1 MQTSAKHYST
11 LKKNKNISNNHDYTE
26 TLLRIC
32 TFLLGYFFFG
42 HSAEVVV
49 GRIPNSSVLWSISNI
64 FRKYGV
70 EHIMFRN
77 SIQEQ
82 SFEVNDSKSLCS
94 SGTTMRRINYDGG
107 LFCARNTLLQILSK
121 NRHKTNAYQE
131 PKHLLPQNTDLL
143 LFLFGLMCKWGKNF
157 D

>member
-1 MQTSAKHYST
+1 MHRARFFCRFYNNTILHIAVSEWIRDIICNAYWEKYWAALLAKNINICINWYSNANLSKALQYT
-11 LKKNKNISNNHDYTE
+11 KKNKNNSNNHDYTE

-77 SIQEQ
+77 SI
-82 SFEVNDSKSLCS
+82 
-94 SGTTMRRINYDGG
+94 
-107 LFCARNTLLQILSK
+107 
-121 NRHKTNAYQE
+121 
-131 PKHLLPQNTDLL
+131 
-143 LFLFGLMCKWGKNF
+143 
-157 D
+157 